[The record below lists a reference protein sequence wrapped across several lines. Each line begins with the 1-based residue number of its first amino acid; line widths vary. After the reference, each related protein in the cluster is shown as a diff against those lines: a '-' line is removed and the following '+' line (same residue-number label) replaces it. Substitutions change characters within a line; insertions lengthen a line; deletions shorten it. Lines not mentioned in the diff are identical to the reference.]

1 MSTVLLTYKGTAPV
15 IVPDAGVVAE
25 PGKSYPVPED
35 IAASLLERPEWAKAK
50 AAKESDS

>member
-25 PGKSYPVPED
+25 PGKSYPIPAD
-35 IAASLLERPEWAKAK
+35 IAASLLESPDWATQKAK
-50 AAKESDS
+50 KESE

>member
-15 IVPDAGVVAE
+15 IASDANLVAQ
-25 PGKSYPVPED
+25 PGETYAIPED